1 MNNHIGPHTN
11 HISRLYNQ
19 PEVGSRGKK
28 RIKMHREIC
37 LLLNG
42 RLVFLDIRP
51 YLKKGKQHGRVKDG
65 KIPRNFVKRG
75 KLWIEFI

>member
-1 MNNHIGPHTN
+1 MDHHIGPHTN

-19 PEVGSRGKK
+19 TELGSRGTK

-37 LLLNG
+37 LLLTGN
-42 RLVFLDIRP
+42 LVFLDIRP

-65 KIPRNFVKRG
+65 RISRNFIKQG
-75 KLWIEFI
+75 KMWIELL